1 MKFIRV
7 VKFTVIGVATL
18 IILAVA
24 ASFSVHAYLRRANER
39 KVAIRTPNGI
49 DEAKY
54 VSVGGIKQWIQIRGD
69 DRNNPVLLFLH
80 GGPGASSLPI
90 SSGWRAWE
98 RSFIV
103 VQWDQPGTGR
113 TYRENASADI
123 GALNVARMTADGLE
137 LTEEIRRYLGKSKIL
152 LVGHSWGS
160 ALGIHMIKARP
171 EIFSAFVGTGQFVD
185 AIENEQFNYAHVFE
199 RAQRTNNK
207 RALEELVALGLPPW
221 SDLEKFKT
229 VRRLGNK
236 LAPRSG
242 DALNPSADFT
252 SSGLSLIDYYY
263 WMRSPAYNRTR
274 FDRSILSLDLRT
286 LGWSSMFPF
295 SSFTARQINSLQSN
309 RWRSMLLKSK
319 PPIRNL
325 FALKATIISLCL
337 TDRMRS

>member
-1 MKFIRV
+1 
-7 VKFTVIGVATL
+7 
-18 IILAVA
+18 
-24 ASFSVHAYLRRANER
+24 
-39 KVAIRTPNGI
+39 
-49 DEAKY
+49 
-54 VSVGGIKQWIQIRGD
+54 
-69 DRNNPVLLFLH
+69 
-80 GGPGASSLPI
+80 
-90 SSGWRAWE
+90 
-98 RSFIV
+98 
-103 VQWDQPGTGR
+103 
-113 TYRENASADI
+113 
-123 GALNVARMTADGLE
+123 MTADGLE

-252 SSGLSLIDYYY
+252 SPGLSLIDYYY

-286 LGWSSMFPF
+286 LGVEFNVPIF
-295 SSFTARQINSLQSN
+295 FFHGTADQFTPIEPVEKYVTQIKAPYKELVRFEGDHHFVVFNRPDAFLNQLLTHVMPYAR
-309 RWRSMLLKSK
+309 R
-319 PPIRNL
+319 
-325 FALKATIISLCL
+325 
-337 TDRMRS
+337 